1 MKTMSK
7 KLIVLFLLLFTL
19 TIPQHSIA
27 QHYNTDSTWTFGG
40 NFALSF
46 NQASFSNWASGGE
59 NAIGANIQL
68 NYSADYKA
76 NGHLSNNR
84 VELAYGLNNTESIG
98 NRKTNDKIYISSTYG
113 YELTN
118 NLYISGLFTFQ
129 SQFANGYTYDS
140 DNYYERTFISTFMAP
155 AYITLGGGLTWTP
168 KKWFTATLTPAT
180 WREVLVLND
189 ELSDAGSYGVDA
201 GYKTFAEVGANLQMT
216 VEQNI
221 MKNVKLYS
229 RLILFS
235 DYLENPQNVDVN
247 LEVQLNMTINKWLT
261 TFVSAN
267 LVYDD
272 NIDILR
278 NDGTT
283 GPCLQFKENLGIG
296 IQITL

>member
-1 MKTMSK
+1 MKTLSNK
-7 KLIVLFLLLFTL
+7 AFAFFLLLCTFTFS
-19 TIPQHSIA
+19 QQASA
-27 QHYNTDSTWTFGG
+27 QHFNADSTWIFGG

-59 NAIGANIQL
+59 NAIGANVQL

-76 NGHLSNNR
+76 NGHISNNR

-98 NRKTNDKIYISSTYG
+98 SRKTNDKIYLSSTYG
-113 YELTN
+113 YELTKS
-118 NLYISGLFTFQ
+118 LYISALFNFQ
-129 SQFANGYTYDS
+129 SQFANGYTYKGETD
-140 DNYYERTFISTFMAP
+140 RTFISTFMAP
-155 AYITLGGGLTWTP
+155 AYLTLGGGLTWTP
-168 KKWFTATLTPAT
+168 KSWFTATLTPAT
-180 WREVLVLND
+180 WREVFVLNQ

-201 GYKTFAEVGANLQMT
+201 GYKTFAEIGANLQMT

-247 LEVQLNMTINKWLT
+247 LEVQINMSINKWLS

-267 LVYDD
+267 MVYDD
-272 NIDILR
+272 NIKLLR
-278 NDGTT
+278 KDGTT
-283 GPCLQFKENLGIG
+283 GPALQFKENLGIG
-296 IQITL
+296 VQIAL